1 MKVVLTMSF
10 AERLGGAERVL
21 WTVLRGLDR
30 SRVEPVAVFFGSGPF
45 VEEVEALGVRTYVVP
60 VGRFRQVGTGLAAVG
75 RLARILRAEHP
86 DLVLNFIL
94 KTQLYGAPAA
104 VLAGLRRRVV
114 WWQHDVPG
122 RQWMDRVAT
131 LLPARA
137 VIASSEAAAAA
148 QARYRPRRRTLAVAP
163 GVQTPP
169 TASAAQLDELRAS
182 LGIPAGRTVVGIVG
196 RLQRWKGQH
205 RFLEAVALLR
215 DAGHDVHALV
225 VGGGQHG
232 IEPEYEEE
240 VRRRAGE
247 LGLEGAV
254 TFTGQVPDAGRHLQL
269 MDVSVNASEPE
280 PFGLVLLES
289 MAVGV
294 PVVAVDAAGPAEILD
309 GGRCGVLVPSGA
321 PGDLARG
328 VGRLL
333 AHPELRSELAERGRE
348 RYAER
353 YTEERMVAQ
362 LERRLRELAA

>member
-1 MKVVLTMSF
+1 LKVVLTMSF

-21 WTVLRGLDR
+21 WTVLRGMDR
-30 SRVEPVAVFFGSGPF
+30 SRVEPVAIFFGHGPF
-45 VEEVEALGVRTYVVP
+45 VDEVEALGVRTYVVP
-60 VGRFRQVGTGLAAVG
+60 VGRFRQVGTGLAAVL
-75 RLARILRAEHP
+75 RLARILRAERP
-86 DLVLNFIL
+86 DVVLNFIL
-94 KTQLYGAPAA
+94 KTQLYTAPAA

-114 WWQHDVPG
+114 WWQHDLPG
-122 RQWMDRVAT
+122 RQGMDRIAT

-148 QARYRPRRRTLAVAP
+148 QARYRPRRPTLAVAP
-163 GVQTPP
+163 GIAAPP
-169 TASAAQLDELRAS
+169 VASAAELGELRTS

-205 RFLEAVALLR
+205 RFLEAVARLR
-215 DAGHDVHALV
+215 ADGHDLHALV

-232 IEPEYEEE
+232 IEPEYEDE
-240 VRRRAGE
+240 VRRRASE
-247 LGLEGAV
+247 LGLDGAV

-309 GGRCGVLVPSGA
+309 GGSCGVLVPSGSA
-321 PGDLARG
+321 ADLAGG
-328 VGRLL
+328 VERLL
-333 AHPELRSELAERGRE
+333 ADEGLRRELADRARS
-348 RYAER
+348 RFADR
-353 YTEERMVAQ
+353 YTEEHMVEQ
-362 LERRLRELAA
+362 LELRLRELAA